1 MTAIGL
7 LTVQLCTCCR
17 QHRQFLREHL
27 GAGGSSTQVLKIM
40 ALLVES
46 GMIYCLVWVRMYT
59 APSSFEARGYS
70 TPVTDCVMVQVEFL
84 VYHLL
89 SDMMPGINV
98 NGGRWRAASFYH
110 EACVAPIVVRPPL
123 LPSLPSHFVS
133 ESRYT

>member
-1 MTAIGL
+1 MGAM
-7 LTVQLCTCCR
+7 VRAHCR

-46 GMIYCLVWVRMYT
+46 GMIYCLVWVSVHR
-59 APSSFEARGYS
+59 SLEARGYWTS
-70 TPVTDCVMVQVEFL
+70 VTDCVMVQVEFL

-98 NGGRWRAASFYH
+98 NGARWRAASFYH
-110 EACVAPIVVRPPL
+110 EACVAPIVVRSSP
-123 LPSLPSHFVS
+123 PSLPFPFASS
-133 ESRYT
+133 SRYT